1 MLNSNLETNKFNIK
15 ILPVDYP

>member
-1 MLNSNLETNKFNIK
+1 MLNSNLETNKFNMK